1 MKVLVIGSCT
11 TDMIIKSPQL
21 PVQGETI
28 TGTSHELIP
37 GGRAINQAIAAV
49 RAGAEVTVVSRIGN
63 DSFGREILDVLV
75 AENINTERITID
87 KTTPSGI
94 SSIVCNEKGKS
105 FNTIS
110 PGANMN
116 LSPEDIDKA
125 KDDILSSDIIL
136 MQLGI
141 PLSTVKY
148 AAGIAKNAGKRI
160 ILNPSPVISLTD
172 DILAMITV
180 LTPDA
185 LEAGKLTGINITD
198 DLSSELAG
206 RILLER
212 GLNRVIINISSK
224 KGSMVIDNGGAE
236 HVQGFTSE
244 ASDYNAANDT
254 FNGVLAVELAEGRN
268 IYEAVLIANAAI
280 SLCVSR
286 DGGIKSIPYR
296 EEIHNY
302 AKTLK

>member
-1 MKVLVIGSCT
+1 
-11 TDMIIKSPQL
+11 
-21 PVQGETI
+21 
-28 TGTSHELIP
+28 
-37 GGRAINQAIAAV
+37 
-49 RAGAEVTVVSRIGN
+49 
-63 DSFGREILDVLV
+63 
-75 AENINTERITID
+75 
-87 KTTPSGI
+87 
-94 SSIVCNEKGKS
+94 
-105 FNTIS
+105 
-110 PGANMN
+110 MN

-125 KDDILSSDIIL
+125 KDDFLSSDILL

-148 AAGIAKNAGKRI
+148 AAGVAKKARKKI
-160 ILNPSPVISLTD
+160 ILNPSPVIPITD
-172 DILAMITV
+172 DILAMITI

-198 DLSSELAG
+198 DLSAELAG

-212 GLNRVIINISSK
+212 GLNRVIINVNSK

-244 ASDYNAANDT
+244 AVDYNAANDT

-268 IYEAVLIANAAI
+268 LYEAVLIANSAV